1 MKTICI
7 CNQKGGVAKTT
18 TAVNL
23 AAILAGDFGKRVLV
37 IDADSQ
43 GNATS
48 FLGGDRERVGVAAML
63 RRELSDEKPLEL
75 QTTNVPGV
83 SLIAGSPDL
92 MDLDLSKAGDGRA
105 DVTCLRELR
114 KALEQREEI
123 AAAVKGDERNE
134 KLAAVIYG
142 EPFDFCIVDCPP
154 AFNAASSAAL
164 IAADAVLIPVKLD
177 AFALE
182 GMTNLMRQI
191 ANMRRL
197 NPKLQLLGVLPVM
210 WYRSDTITKA
220 ESALRSAGLKV
231 LPRIRRSDRV
241 DDMTYFQQPLIVCSP
256 RSAPCRDYRNLATWI
271 VGQERRDTSSG
282 AAGAAPPSPQ
292 GEGKEPEPLRGH
304 DVAPGKRRG
313 RPKKSVIL
321 SERSEPKN
329 LPERPGDPSPAAQ
342 DDMQKGGA
350 QA

>member
-7 CNQKGGVAKTT
+7 CNNKGGVAKTT

-23 AAILAGDFGKRVLV
+23 AAILAREFGKRVLV

-48 FLGGDRERVGVAAML
+48 FLGGDKSRPGMAALLQGAATVPLQLTNTGTDMQL
-63 RRELSDEKPLEL
+63 IAASDE
-75 QTTNVPGV
+75 
-83 SLIAGSPDL
+83 L
-92 MDLDLSKAGDGRA
+92 MDLDLTKAGEG
-105 DVTCLRELR
+105 
-114 KALEQREEI
+114 
-123 AAAVKGDERNE
+123 
-134 KLAAVIYG
+134 KLAIG
-142 EPFDFCIVDCPP
+142 CLKDLLQFLDMQPLPFDYCLIDCPP

-191 ANMRRL
+191 QNMRRI
-197 NPKLQLLGVLPVM
+197 NPGLQLLGVLPVM

-220 ESALRSAGLKV
+220 ESALRNAGLKV

-241 DDMTYFQQPLIVCSP
+241 DDMTYHQPPLIVCPP
-256 RSAPCRDYRNLATWI
+256 RPAPCRDYRSLASWI

-282 AAGAAPPSPQ
+282 AAAPPSPQ

-304 DVAPGKRRG
+304 DVETGKRRPG
-313 RPKKSVIL
+313 RPRK
-321 SERSEPKN
+321 ERIATPVTRSLVRNDTEG
-329 LPERPGDPSPAAQ
+329 GD
-342 DDMQKGGA
+342 GNG
-350 QA
+350 

>member
-7 CNQKGGVAKTT
+7 CNNKGGVAKTT
-18 TAVNL
+18 TTVNL
-23 AAILAGDFGKRVLV
+23 AAILAREFGRRVLV

-48 FLGGDRERVGVAAML
+48 FLGGDREKVGVAAML

-114 KALEQREEI
+114 RALEQREKL

-154 AFNAASSAAL
+154 AFNAASSAAM

-191 ANMRRL
+191 ANMRKI

-210 WYRSDTITKA
+210 WYRSDTIVKA

-241 DDMTYFQQPLIVCSP
+241 DDMTYHQQPLIVCSP
-256 RSAPCRDYRNLATWI
+256 RSGPCRDYRALASWI
-271 VGQERRDTSSG
+271 VGQERKEAAEAAAPEPK
-282 AAGAAPPSPQ
+282 AAG
-292 GEGKEPEPLRGH
+292 KPLRGH
-304 DVAPGKRRG
+304 DVEPGKRRG
-313 RPKKSVIL
+313 RPRKG
-321 SERSEPKN
+321 ERKADCHTS
-329 LPERPGDPSPAAQ
+329 AAALVRN
-342 DDMQKGGA
+342 DREGGA